1 LITSLTQSPDIALL
15 IDIQNVS
22 YQYPDTEVP
31 AVDSVSL
38 QIEEGDL
45 FGLLGPNGAGK
56 TTLVS
61 LMSGLCSPQN
71 GQILIGGQPVRLGQR
86 GIAVV
91 PQEYAFY
98 SPLSASENLAYFAGV
113 LGLHGIEK
121 ADAIADALQAAGLT
135 EVSNRRA
142 STYSGGLRRRLNFAI
157 GILGRPQ
164 VLILDEA
171 TANVDPQSRAF
182 LLEKVRDLNRAGVT
196 IIYTSHLLNEV
207 QELCHSAAII
217 DEGKLVR
224 QGTMQDLLRREES
237 GALYIEI
244 DQAPDSALLADLQ
257 CQREGEQGLYWPR
270 WQSANE
276 LGELLAAIDARGRGV
291 RSIRYGGQSL
301 EELFLTLT
309 SRALRD

>member
-1 LITSLTQSPDIALL
+1 MTQSPDISLL

-22 YQYPDTEVP
+22 YQYPDTEFP

-38 QIEEGDL
+38 QIEEGEL

-61 LMSGLCSPQN
+61 LISGLCWPQS

-98 SPLSASENLAYFAGV
+98 GPLSASENLAYFAGV
-113 LGLHGIEK
+113 LGLRGIEK
-121 ADAIADALQAAGLT
+121 ADAIEDALQAAGLT

-157 GILGRPQ
+157 GILGHPQ

-182 LLEKVRDLNRAGVT
+182 LLEKVHDLNRAGVT

-207 QELCHSAAII
+207 QQLCHSAAII
-217 DEGKLVR
+217 DEGKLVC
-224 QGTMQDLLRREES
+224 QGTMQDLLGRQEK
-237 GALYIEI
+237 GTLYIEI
-244 DQAPDSALLADLQ
+244 DQAPDSALLAALQ
-257 CQREGEQGLYWPR
+257 CQLEGEQGLYWPQ
-270 WQSANE
+270 WQSTNE
-276 LGELLAAIDARGRGV
+276 LGDLLAAIAARGRGV
-291 RSIRYGGQSL
+291 RSIRYGSQSL